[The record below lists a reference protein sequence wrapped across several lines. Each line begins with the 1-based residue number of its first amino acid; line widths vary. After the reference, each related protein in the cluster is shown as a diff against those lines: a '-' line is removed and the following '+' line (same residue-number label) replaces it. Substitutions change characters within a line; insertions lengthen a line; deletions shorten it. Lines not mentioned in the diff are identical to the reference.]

1 MVKNKTDYEEDGEIN
16 GVKTKAKKRKAVRD
30 VEEAE
35 DGRGEDD
42 NSRKTGKKD
51 AAEPET
57 EPWAG
62 EEETPADPP
71 AEEDAKPIGRVVRVR
86 GKGRSRR
93 NHYAA
98 FKYNGFQ
105 FDLDDPVLI
114 VPKETKQ
121 KPRVAIIKD
130 IYKSHKGSMMVAG
143 QWFYRPEETEIRTG
157 ANWPSHD
164 SRELF
169 YSFCINKIPAESVM
183 HRCTVHFIPL
193 NKQIP
198 MRSQHPGFFVQRIYD
213 KEKMNLFKLSE
224 NDYEES
230 RQHEIDLLVQ
240 KTFSRL
246 GDLPDIESK
255 DAALGKEDHLAV
267 STKELK
273 EGMTTEEIKSAAA

>member
-1 MVKNKTDYEEDGEIN
+1 MVKNKTDYEEDGETN

-30 VEEAE
+30 VEE

-42 NSRKTGKKD
+42 NSRKTRKKD

-57 EPWAG
+57 GPCAG

-86 GKGRSRR
+86 GKGRCRR

-98 FKYNGFQ
+98 FQYNGFQ

-121 KPRVAIIKD
+121 KPGVAIIKD

-143 QWFYRPEETEIRTG
+143 QWFYRPEETEIST
-157 ANWPSHD
+157 
-164 SRELF
+164 
-169 YSFCINKIPAESVM
+169 ESVM

-213 KEKMNLFKLSE
+213 TEKMNLFKLSE

-246 GDLPDIESK
+246 GDLPDIESE
-255 DAALGKEDHLAV
+255 DAALVKEDHLTV

-273 EGMTTEEIKSAAA
+273 EGMTTEEIKSAAT